1 MSTVSLPQGP
11 RGPAVLQLAEFT
23 RRPLPFLEECAEKY
37 GDPFTVRMPGL
48 GTFVMAS
55 APDLV
60 RQIFTGDPD
69 RLQAGAANELIEPIV
84 GPNSILRLDG
94 ERHLRERRLLSPP
107 MRGERM
113 HAYAAVMA
121 KVAEAEIRRMPV
133 GRAFSLHPHMQAI
146 TLDVILHAVLGAA
159 PGPRTRTL
167 RALLVEMLEPP
178 PAVMAFIPRR
188 WLDFPGSPY
197 RAFLRRR
204 AAVDHALRALVRE
217 RREAPPG
224 DDILSLMLAARDE
237 SGAPMTDDELSDELI
252 TMLVAGHETTATALS
267 WAVACI
273 LEHPA
278 VHARVAGGRDADYLD
293 AVIKETL
300 RLRPIL
306 PDVVRRLREPMR
318 FAGYEL
324 PAGVNL
330 TPCIHLAHRRPESWP
345 EPDAFRPDRFVGAKV
360 DPYTWFPFGG
370 GVRRCLGMA
379 FAMFEMRVV
388 LGALFAHT
396 ELRLA
401 APGAVKVVRRTF
413 TLAPDGGTRVVMGAR
428 RVTV

>member
-1 MSTVSLPQGP
+1 MTSVLPPGP
-11 RGPAVLQLAEFT
+11 RIPLLSVVEFT
-23 RRPLPFLEECAEKY
+23 RRPLPFLEACAKKY
-37 GDPFTVRMPGL
+37 GDPFTLRMPGL

-55 APDLV
+55 APELV
-60 RQIFTGDPD
+60 KQIFTGDPD
-69 RLQAGAANELIEPIV
+69 ELQAGAANELIEPVV
-84 GPNSILRLDG
+84 GRNSILRLDG
-94 ERHLRERRLLSPP
+94 EPHLRQRRLLSPP

-121 KVAEAEIRRMPV
+121 RVAEAEIDRMPV

-146 TLDVILHAVLGAA
+146 TLDVILHAVLGAGE
-159 PGPRTRTL
+159 GPRTREL

-178 PAVMAFIPRR
+178 PAAMSFVPRR

-197 RAFLRRR
+197 RTFLRRR
-204 AAVDHALRALVRE
+204 AAVDHALRGLVRA
-217 RREAPPG
+217 RRAAPPA
-224 DDILSLMLAARDE
+224 DDVLSLMLAARDDA
-237 SGAPMTDDELSDELI
+237 GAPMTDDELVDELI

-273 LEHPA
+273 LEHPD
-278 VHARVAGGRDADYLD
+278 VHARVAGARDPDYLD

-306 PDVVRRLREPMR
+306 PDVVRRLRRPMT
-318 FAGYEL
+318 FAGHEL

-345 EPDAFRPDRFVGAKV
+345 EPNAFRPDRFVGTKV

-379 FAMFEMRVV
+379 FALFEMRVV
-388 LGALFAHT
+388 LERLFARA

-401 APGAVKVVRRTF
+401 APGSVKVVRRTI
-413 TLAPDGGTRVVMGAR
+413 TLAPDRGTRVVMGAR